1 MHPLR
6 PAQKSRAIHHIR
18 AAFDDRLQQ
27 LRVIARIVF
36 QVRVLHQHDI
46 SRYLR
51 KTAPQSSSLTL
62 VRRLKEKPQISQ
74 LDLVAPILRGS
85 GGFAIRLLR
94 SHVFEYLTRSVGRA
108 IIDDDHFL
116 AYSSVQHPPEDLID
130 RRFLVVNGN
139 NNGNLRIVQRRGV
152 VSLMGHGCRKI
163 VAAHPP
169 ASKGKS
175 CPNSG
180 LGCYRSF
187 RTPPNPLSLYSS
199 PLRRSASFTWFLLRG

>member
-6 PAQKSRAIHHIR
+6 PTQKSRAIHHIR
-18 AAFDDRLQQ
+18 AALDQRFQQ

-36 QVRVLHQHDI
+36 QVRVLHQDDL

-85 GGFAIRLLR
+85 ECFAIRLPR
-94 SHVFEYLTRSVGRA
+94 SHAFQNLTRSVGRA

-116 AYSSVQHPPEDLID
+116 AYNSVQHPPQDLID
-130 RRFLVVNGN
+130 RSEEHTSELQSHLNLV
-139 NNGNLRIVQRRGV
+139 
-152 VSLMGHGCRKI
+152 CR
-163 VAAHPP
+163 
-169 ASKGKS
+169 
-175 CPNSG
+175 
-180 LGCYRSF
+180 
-187 RTPPNPLSLYSS
+187 
-199 PLRRSASFTWFLLRG
+199 LLLEKKKNKHD